1 MRLFSKKT
9 EKDGGKK
16 KCKYCDMIFEDDER
30 LRRHT
35 RKAHSE
41 KTVICQILTHLEHN
55 LFFLFYFIY

>member
-9 EKDGGKK
+9 EKDDGKK
-16 KCKYCDMIFEDDER
+16 KCKYCDMTFEDGER

-41 KTVICQILTHLEHN
+41 KNSDMPKFNPFGT
-55 LFFLFYFIY
+55 